1 MKKNLLEWTIFGI
14 SLTLIAVVA
23 GLLLREHL
31 TRGNSA
37 PDLMVEVGQAE
48 RSGQGYA
55 IPLDVRNG
63 GDTSAEDVEV
73 TLTLQSVPPE
83 QTDITIPYVPYRS
96 VRRAWVM
103 FSHEPGAARLDARVI
118 SYRER

>member
-31 TRGNSA
+31 TRGNGA

-73 TLTLQSVPPE
+73 TVTLQSVPPE
-83 QTDITIPYVPYRS
+83 RTDITIPYVPYRS

-103 FSHEPGAARLDARVI
+103 FSREPGAARLDARVI